1 MASLSRLFDYAL
13 NFLLPDTSETVSS
26 RVPRPRIYNAFG
38 LLRISGLGCSHFARR
53 YFGNRY
59 CFLFLRLLRC
69 LSSPRSPLP
78 PMYSEAGVPALPG
91 TSFPIRKSPDL
102 SLFDGSPKHIAVCN
116 VLPRLLAPRHPPSAL
131 CSLTTN
137 NKLSYILFFNRFKLP
152 KIQPDCQRTK
162 RTFALS

>member
-1 MASLSRLFDYAL
+1 
-13 NFLLPDTSETVSS
+13 VSG

-38 LLRISGLGCSHFARR
+38 LLRISGLGCSHFARH

-91 TSFPIRKSPDL
+91 MGCPIRRSPDL
-102 SLFDGSPKHIAVCN
+102 SLFGGSPKLIVAYN
-116 VLPRLLAPRHPPSAL
+116 VLHRLLAPRHPPSAL

-137 NKLSYILFFNRFKLP
+137 KYPL
-152 KIQPDCQRTK
+152 QTDCQRT
-162 RTFALS
+162 RCAFALSQELKAETSKTGL